1 MTDHPL
7 LLDFP
12 SVRQQSRALLEKIS
26 RFFSDLNTAES
37 RRYQEQIAHQLNLV
51 DRLEL
56 RMTIVAPMKAGKST
70 IINALI
76 GQELLPSHSAAM
88 TTLPTEILFAPQR
101 NEPVLRLG
109 TSLVAACQETASRI
123 REQINRQGLDHALAQ
138 AGQYPHLHNLITSL
152 HEDFRIEE
160 EIAGREQAVAMLTAL
175 NHLIRLA
182 AVLTEQP
189 ADLSQSEIPVLETP
203 FRHGSGI
210 GDADADTDAD
220 ADEQHRFVLVDT
232 PGPNE
237 AGTHHLQALVDRQ
250 LEQSSLILIV
260 LDFTQLKSAAAEE
273 VKENVRQIAG
283 LRGADNLYVLVNK
296 IDQRDAQSM
305 TAEEIRAFVAADLG
319 ISNPEQVF
327 EISARQALAAASFL
341 RELTDGPDDP
351 SLSLPLAEMPAA
363 QQLARQTLGLR
374 WQERLHSISKDD
386 MEREAE
392 YLWKLSGFPAFLDRA
407 MHKLILESPHRCL
420 RTALQTGQNCL
431 GEWRESNSPNCIC
444 NPG

>member
-1 MTDHPL
+1 MSDHAL
-7 LLDFP
+7 SLDFP
-12 SVRQQSRALLEKIS
+12 SVQQQSRGLLENIH

-37 RRYQEQIAHQLNLV
+37 RRYQEQIAHQLKLV

-101 NEPVLRLG
+101 SEPMLRLG
-109 TSLVAACQETASRI
+109 ASLRAACRETTSRI
-123 REQINRQGLDHALAQ
+123 REQIERQGLDWAFAQ
-138 AGQYPHLHNLITSL
+138 AGQYPHLHPLIKSL
-152 HEDFRIEE
+152 HENFFIDEE
-160 EIAGREQAVAMLTAL
+160 SAGRECAVAMLTAL
-175 NHLIRLA
+175 NHLVRLA

-189 ADLSQSEIPVLETP
+189 ADLSQNEIPVLETP

-210 GDADADTDAD
+210 ADLE
-220 ADEQHRFVLVDT
+220 EQHRFVLVDT

-273 VKENVRQIAG
+273 VKENVRRIAD
-283 LRGADNLYVLVNK
+283 LRGEDNLYVLVNK

-319 ISNPEQVF
+319 ITNPEQVF
-327 EISARQALAAASFL
+327 EISARQALSAATFL
-341 RELTDGPDDP
+341 RELTDSPE
-351 SLSLPLAEMPAA
+351 LPLPEMQHAPSIAEAA
-363 QQLARQTLGLR
+363 LGLR
-374 WQERLHSISKDD
+374 WQEKLQSISR
-386 MEREAE
+386 EELAQEAE
-392 YLWKLSGFPAFLDRA
+392 YLWQLSGFPAFLDRA
-407 MHKLILESPHRCL
+407 MQKLIMEGPHRCL

-431 GEWRESNSPNCIC
+431 RDWRERA
-444 NPG
+444 G